1 MDQSLNHFTHSEDLV
16 TTFEFL
22 ETELKNGPNF
32 EDNTCLQNKM
42 KLITYFYAQKLPNVW
57 RPISHEGFG
66 GPMELFFGSFSLFLN
81 VSYFNMGLV
90 NLNGGGI
97 SSD

>member
-1 MDQSLNHFTHSEDLV
+1 MDQSLNHFTQSEDLV

-42 KLITYFYAQKLPNVW
+42 KLITYFYAQKLPNV
-57 RPISHEGFG
+57 
-66 GPMELFFGSFSLFLN
+66 
-81 VSYFNMGLV
+81 
-90 NLNGGGI
+90 
-97 SSD
+97 